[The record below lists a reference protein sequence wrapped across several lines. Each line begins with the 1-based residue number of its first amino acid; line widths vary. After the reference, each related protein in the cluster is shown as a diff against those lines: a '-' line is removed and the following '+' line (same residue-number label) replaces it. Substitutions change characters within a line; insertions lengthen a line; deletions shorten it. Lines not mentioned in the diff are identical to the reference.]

1 MKKLVLF
8 AALVAVAFVAAPA
21 SASVQNIKV
30 SGAID
35 TTYLFREDFDFGL
48 ASSGSTIQQIFFTQT
63 QVGVHADLTD
73 NVSATVEL
81 INERVW
87 ENDPGSNSEVDL
99 NLAFVTLREML
110 YSPLTVVVGRQ
121 NFSYGNSFVVNS
133 AGTNNTISGS
143 SSLSSV
149 GAEDLSKET
158 AQDAVRLIFDYNPL
172 TLEFLY
178 SKIHPN
184 TVTSGVGDNDDNDL
198 YGANAT
204 WSVGDD
210 LNTTVETYFF
220 AKYDRSSQ
228 GDASAVGKV
237 DTIYTPGIR
246 VSTNILDGLNVQ
258 AEFAHQSGTRARS
271 ATANDQQMRN
281 ANAAQ
286 FISNYSIPVLEDYK
300 PVASYVYTWLSGDND
315 VSNAGAV
322 PAEASGGE
330 TGEYWTA
337 WDPMFE
343 NQGSGTIYNSLFDL
357 TNLHIHSVS
366 LQLNPMEDVTT
377 KFSWHK
383 LYMDEKLTG
392 SHTGS
397 NATLV
402 RNPTDGSSG
411 FQTLSTEA
419 GESNLGQEFDWETTY
434 DYTEDVQFGMNIGFF
449 APGSVFLGATN
460 GDAAKQ
466 LILHGN
472 VNF

>member
-1 MKKLVLF
+1 MRKLALL
-8 AALVAVAFVAAPA
+8 AAVAAFAFVAVPA

-35 TTYLFREDFDFGL
+35 STYLFREDFDFGL

-121 NFSYGNSFVVNS
+121 NFSYGNSLVVNS

-149 GAEDLSKET
+149 GAEDLSKQT

-184 TVTSGVGDNDDNDL
+184 TVTSGVGDNDDQDL
-198 YGANAT
+198 YGFNST
-204 WSVGDD
+204 YSLGDD

-228 GDASAVGKV
+228 GDASAVGKI
-237 DTIYTPGIR
+237 DTVYTPGIR

-258 AEFAHQSGTRARS
+258 AEYAHQSGTRAKS
-271 ATANDQQMRN
+271 ATANDQQSRN

-315 VSNAGAV
+315 VSNANTV
-322 PAEASGGE
+322 PAEAAGGAS
-330 TGEYWTA
+330 GEYWTA

-343 NQGSGTIYNSLFDL
+343 SQGSGTIYNSLFDL

-366 LQLNPMEDVTT
+366 LQVNPMEDVTT
-377 KFSWHK
+377 KLSYHR
-383 LYMDEKLTG
+383 LYLDEEFTG
-392 SHTGS
+392 IGGGS
-397 NATLV
+397 NAGLL
-402 RNPTDGSSG
+402 RNPTDGTSG
-411 FQTLSTEA
+411 FQTVTVEA
-419 GESNLGQEFDWETTY
+419 DEDYLGSEFDWETTY
-434 DYTEDVQFGMNIGFF
+434 DYTEDVQFGLNLGFF
-449 APGSVFLGATN
+449 APGQVFTGVN